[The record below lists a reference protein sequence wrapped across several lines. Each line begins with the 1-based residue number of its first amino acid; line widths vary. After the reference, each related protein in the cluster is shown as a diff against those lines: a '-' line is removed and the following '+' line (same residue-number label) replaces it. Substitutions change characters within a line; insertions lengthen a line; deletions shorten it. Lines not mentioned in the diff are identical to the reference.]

1 MGDRQIIGARLAP
14 GLYQALVN
22 ASAANRTSMS
32 AEIER
37 RLERSFKR
45 DPAHMDDA
53 LQELGRHIL
62 ASFEAGGRLEN
73 PELPA
78 KEWMKNSAS
87 YNRAI
92 VRGFEAMLDKHP
104 KPVYVDALQ
113 LIGAIRA
120 RLEQAWL
127 GLV

>member
-1 MGDRQIIGARLAP
+1 
-14 GLYQALVN
+14 
-22 ASAANRTSMS
+22 
-32 AEIER
+32 
-37 RLERSFKR
+37 
-45 DPAHMDDA
+45 MDDA

-104 KPVYVDALQ
+104 KPV
-113 LIGAIRA
+113 
-120 RLEQAWL
+120 
-127 GLV
+127 

>member
-1 MGDRQIIGARLAP
+1 MGDTAFLGRPWLAGPPGAGLRLIR
-14 GLYQALVN
+14 ALVN

-62 ASFEAGGRLEN
+62 AAFEAGGRLEN

-78 KEWMKNSAS
+78 KEWMKNSVS

-92 VRGFEAMLDKHP
+92 MRGFRG
-104 KPVYVDALQ
+104 DA
-113 LIGAIRA
+113 R
-120 RLEQAWL
+120 
-127 GLV
+127 